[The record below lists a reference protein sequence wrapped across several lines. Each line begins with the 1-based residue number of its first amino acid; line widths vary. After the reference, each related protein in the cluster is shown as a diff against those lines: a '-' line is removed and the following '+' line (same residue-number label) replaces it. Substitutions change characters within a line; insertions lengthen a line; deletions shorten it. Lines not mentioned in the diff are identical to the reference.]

1 MDVNSSSSESEIEN
15 KPDDIISLDD
25 ITESSEI
32 CISDDN
38 CMEIQLSERERLEM
52 EIGTY
57 LLTNVFVNE

>member
-52 EIGTY
+52 EIGTG
-57 LLTNVFVNE
+57 